1 MTRSTRWVVAKP
13 GRAVFDPLTRA
24 LPIVRGAEASECG
37 LACMTMVARYHG
49 HDVDL
54 NGMRQRFSLSLAGV
68 TLRSVM
74 ELAGQMGFT
83 TRALRVDIESLQ
95 RVRRP
100 AILHW
105 DMNHFVVLKAIQ
117 RDGLVIHDP
126 ALGKRVVGIDEVAKR
141 FTGVALEL
149 APTPGMKPQRARTP
163 ARLSDLWS
171 RIDGL
176 WLALAQ
182 IVGLSVLLQ
191 VAVFAAPFYLQL
203 TVDEAIQSG
212 DIDLMTVL
220 ALGFGALVTVQVGV
234 TALRSWALQS
244 IGFLMSFQMIGNL
257 VHHLLRLKTEFF
269 EKRHV
274 GDILSRIDSVRPV
287 QSAITQ
293 GVVSTLIDGLM
304 AVIAAVVLF
313 LYSPLLASLVMGTV
327 AIGLVATF
335 AFYPVQRLRT
345 EDQIVASAKEH
356 THLIESVRASTVVKL
371 MGREAEREGQ
381 WRNLY
386 ADVPNAAF
394 AVGKLS
400 IGMTACQGIVSGLQT
415 ILVVYFAAR
424 QIVAGDGFSVGM
436 LFAFLSYRQTFT
448 DRSVAL
454 INQLVQF
461 SYLRLHLERA
471 VDVVQ
476 AERECPGVIVEPSER
491 VRGGIA
497 VKGLSFRY
505 GSGDPL
511 ILDGVDLDIEPGSF
525 VALTGP
531 SGGGKTTLLK
541 LMLGLYAPDAGE
553 ILIDGRAATRST
565 WPAWRR
571 DVGVVSQ
578 EDQLLS
584 GTIADNIAFFDP
596 DLDMRKVQRAARE
609 ARVHEDIV
617 RMPMQYLSI
626 VGHMGSGLSGGQR
639 LSVLLARALYREPK
653 VLFLDE
659 GTANLDLETEQQ
671 IVDLIGRMSVTRIV
685 VAHRP
690 ALVDAADVVY
700 RVTEGKVVCSR
711 SRGRSCA
718 VA

>member
-1 MTRSTRWVVAKP
+1 MP
-13 GRAVFDPLTRA
+13 DPLKRV
-24 LPIVRGAEASECG
+24 LPVVRGAEASECG

-54 NGMRQRFSLSLAGV
+54 NGMRQRFSLSLVGV
-68 TLRSVM
+68 TLRAVM

-83 TRALRVDIESLQ
+83 TRALRVDVESL
-95 RVRRP
+95 RSVRTP

-105 DMNHFVVLKAIQ
+105 DMNHFVVLKAL
-117 RDGLVIHDP
+117 RRNGLVIHDP
-126 ALGKRVVGIDEVAKR
+126 ALGKRVVGMDEVSKR

-149 APTPGMKPQRARTP
+149 TPTSDFKPQRARMPT
-163 ARLSDLWS
+163 RLRDLWS

-182 IVGLSVLLQ
+182 ILGLSVLLQ
-191 VAVFAAPFYLQL
+191 VVVFAAPFYLQL

-212 DIDLMTVL
+212 DVDLMTVL
-220 ALGFGALVTVQVGV
+220 ALGFGGLVTVQVGV
-234 TALRSWALQS
+234 TALRSWAVQS
-244 IGFLMSFQMIGNL
+244 MGFLMSFQMIGNL

-274 GDILSRIDSVRPV
+274 GDILSRMDSVRPI
-287 QSAITQ
+287 QGAITQ
-293 GVVSTLIDGLM
+293 GVVSTLIDGVM
-304 AVIAAVVLF
+304 AVLAAVVLF
-313 LYSPLLASLVMGTV
+313 VYSPVLASLVLGTV
-327 AIGLVATF
+327 ALALVATF
-335 AFYPVQRLRT
+335 AFYPAQRLRT
-345 EDQIVASAKEH
+345 EDHIVAAAKER
-356 THLIESVRASTVVKL
+356 THLIESVKASTVVKL

-386 ADVPNAAF
+386 ADVTNASF

-400 IGMTACQGIVSGLQT
+400 TGMTACQGLVSSLQT
-415 ILVVYFAAR
+415 IMVVYFAAR
-424 QIVAGDGFSVGM
+424 QIIAGDGFSVGM

-461 SYLRLHLERA
+461 SYLRLHLDRVA
-471 VDVVQ
+471 DVVQ
-476 AERECPGVIVEPSER
+476 AERECPESIVEPPER
-491 VRGGIA
+491 VRGGVA
-497 VKGLSFRY
+497 VSGLSFRY
-505 GSGDPL
+505 GSGGPL

-541 LMLGLYAPDAGE
+541 LMLGLYAPEAGQV
-553 ILIDGRAATRST
+553 LIDGWAATRST

-571 DVGVVSQ
+571 HVGVVSQ

-596 DLDMRKVQRAARE
+596 DLDMPRVRKAALA

-626 VGHMGSGLSGGQR
+626 VGDMGVGLSGGQR
-639 LSVLLARALYREPK
+639 QRVLLARALYREPG
-653 VLFLDE
+653 VIFLDE
-659 GTANLDLETEQQ
+659 GTANLDEETERE
-671 IVDLIGRMSVTRIV
+671 IVQLIRDMTVTRIV
-685 VAHRP
+685 VAHRQ
-690 ALVDAADVVY
+690 ALIDAADVVY
-700 RVTEGKVVCSR
+700 RVTNGQVVCCR
-711 SRGRSCA
+711 SRRGICA
-718 VA
+718 A